1 MNRERSQALLERAQ
15 KVLPGGVN
23 SPVRAYRSVGG
34 TPPFLVRGAGSH
46 VWDADGNEYID
57 FIGSWGPLIL
67 GHSDPRVLKAVQ
79 TTMEN
84 GLSFGAPTPIEVDVA
99 ELLVDMVPNIDMVR
113 MVNSGTEAVMSA
125 VRVARA

>member
-1 MNRERSQALLERAQ
+1 MKRERSEALFARAQ

-46 VWDADGNEYID
+46 VWDEDGNEYID

-79 TTMEN
+79 GAMEH
-84 GLSFGAPTPIEVDVA
+84 GLSFGAPTAIEVDVA
-99 ELLVDMVPNIDMVR
+99 ELLVDWCPILIWCAWSTLEQR
-113 MVNSGTEAVMSA
+113 RS
-125 VRVARA
+125 

>member
-57 FIGSWGPLIL
+57 FIGSWGAAHFGTQRPACAESSADHD
-67 GHSDPRVLKAVQ
+67 GKRAVLWC
-79 TTMEN
+79 TYT
-84 GLSFGAPTPIEVDVA
+84 D
-99 ELLVDMVPNIDMVR
+99 
-113 MVNSGTEAVMSA
+113 
-125 VRVARA
+125 